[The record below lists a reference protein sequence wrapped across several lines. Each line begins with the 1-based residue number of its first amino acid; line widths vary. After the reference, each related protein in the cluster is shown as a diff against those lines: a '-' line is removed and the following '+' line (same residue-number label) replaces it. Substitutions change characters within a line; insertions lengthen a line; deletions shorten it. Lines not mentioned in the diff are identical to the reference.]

1 MGAKGKMLALEISP
15 KVIRAMEYVP
25 GTSPLEVTLAAATDW
40 PGGEPV
46 RVGRFLRDFL
56 SSRGFTAKRA
66 VVSYFGP
73 LIEHRIYV
81 LPPTTGETREALLR
95 GKVAEEISTPVSE
108 LRVTGEI
115 IGKQVERGVDRDEVL
130 AVYIPE
136 FEIRRLVFL
145 LIEAGITPVRVTS
158 VPLALSVLHPG
169 DQADSVVGFLHADP
183 SRAVIGVSGGG
194 KLRFARE
201 FPADFPQTGSPA
213 PAVPEYR
220 LMDLSAAGAPE
231 GAAEL
236 SEEEMA
242 AERVMTELTRT
253 VLYYRQLTRGE
264 SISQIY
270 WSGMTPSGAMKRL
283 VAERLRLEIAP
294 HPAVAAV
301 KDPGAFGADPAGFSV
316 PIGLALLGEETDRVN
331 LLPAEY
337 LGRRERWKNLVAMA
351 AVAAVFLA
359 ANAFLYL
366 GLQNA
371 ETRYRQVLASLS
383 AGTNLNLSSQEEFL
397 RWRDLRRV
405 AREASAGEQALR
417 TPFTRWKGFF
427 ARIGAPVP
435 ETMTFSS
442 LGVTR
447 DGDGFAAELKGK
459 VHGETLTGVQDK
471 LNGFLAS
478 VRKGGIL
485 SDVEY
490 VPVDIRPRKEAD
502 RQLGYEQ
509 EFRVSFRLSEGEE
522 RR

>member
-46 RVGRFLRDFL
+46 RVGRFLREFL
-56 SSRGFTAKRA
+56 SSHGFTAKRA

-81 LPPTTGETREALLR
+81 LPPATGETRDALLR
-95 GKVAEEISTPVSE
+95 GKVAEEISTQVSE

-115 IGKQVERGVDRDEVL
+115 IGKQVERGVERQEVL

-158 VPLALSVLHPG
+158 VPLALSVMHPK
-169 DQADSVVGFLHADP
+169 DQADNAVGFLHVDP
-183 SRAVIGVSGGG
+183 SRAIIGVSGGG
-194 KLRFARE
+194 KLRFARD
-201 FPADFPQTGSPA
+201 FPADFPQNGSPA
-213 PAVPEYR
+213 PAVPEYH
-220 LMDLSAAGAPE
+220 LMDLPAADAPE
-231 GAAEL
+231 GDAEL
-236 SEEEMA
+236 SEEETA

-253 VLYYRQLTRGE
+253 FLYYRQLTRGG

-270 WSGMTPSGAMKRL
+270 WSGTTPSEAMKRL

-301 KDPGAFGADPAGFSV
+301 VWLRDGLSADPAGFAV
-316 PIGLALLGEETDRVN
+316 PIGLALLGEEPDRVN
-331 LLPAEY
+331 LLPTEY
-337 LGRRERWKNLVAMA
+337 LGRKERWKNLVAV
-351 AVAAVFLA
+351 AVIAFLFLA
-359 ANAFLYL
+359 ANAGLYL
-366 GLQNA
+366 GLHNA
-371 ETRYRQVLASLS
+371 EARYREVLASVT
-383 AGTNLNLSSQEEFL
+383 AGTNLNQSTQEEFL
-397 RWRDLRRV
+397 RWRNLRQV

-417 TPFTRWKGFF
+417 TPFTRWKPFF
-427 ARIGAPVP
+427 ARLGMPVP
-435 ETMTFSS
+435 RRMAFTS
-442 LGVTR
+442 LGLER
-447 DGDGFAAELKGK
+447 DSGGFRAQIKGK
-459 VHGETLTGVQDK
+459 IRGETLSEVQDG
-471 LNGFLAS
+471 LNGFLTE

-490 VPVDIRPRKEAD
+490 LPVDIRPIQETKAEK
-502 RQLGYEQ
+502 GYEQ
-509 EFRVSFRLSEGEE
+509 EFLVRFRLQEE
-522 RR
+522 E